1 MNIALI
7 PLGGM
12 GANCYVL
19 SSGNEAAVVDPG
31 EDCEAIRSFAATTK
45 LDIKY
50 ILLTHGH
57 FDHIGGAA
65 FMKETFPDAKVCIGK
80 EDAKML
86 LSSWDSLGA
95 MFGFDHPPVSADITL
110 GEGDELTLGGET
122 IRVMHAP
129 GHTPGGVIYLVGD
142 MALCGDTVFMGSIGR
157 CDFPGSDIKQMA
169 ASLERVK
176 ALPPDT
182 RLFPGHGEP
191 TSVERELKFNP
202 YLGRNYD
209 TLFDQ

>member
-1 MNIALI
+1 MNIALL

-12 GANCYVL
+12 GANCYIL

-31 EDCEAIRSFAATTK
+31 EDCDALRSFAETTK
-45 LDIKY
+45 LNIKY

-80 EDAKML
+80 EDAAML
-86 LSSWDSLGA
+86 ESSSASLGA
-95 MFGFDHPPVSADITL
+95 LFGFDHPPVSAQITL
-110 GEGDELTLGGET
+110 SDGDELIMGGET
-122 IRVMHAP
+122 IRVMHTP

-157 CDFPGSDIKQMA
+157 CDFPGSSVKQMGE
-169 ASLERVK
+169 SLERVK
-176 ALPPDT
+176 ALPPAT
-182 RLFPGHGEP
+182 RLFPGHGP
-191 TSVERELKFNP
+191 ATDIERELKFNP

-209 TLFDQ
+209 TLFD